1 MAKENCRHS
10 IADNATD
17 AVSDIV
23 DEIEVSI
30 DQIVSD
36 AAIVQ
41 LRFQN
46 AGFHVLN
53 KAVFEIDI
61 VRFVMHLSIRGTN
74 IRFASLQV

>member
-17 AVSDIV
+17 SAVSDIV

-53 KAVFEIDI
+53 KAVLKIDI
-61 VRFVMHLSIRGTN
+61 VSFVMHLSIRGTN
-74 IRFASLQV
+74 IRFASL